1 MNLMEL
7 VEELK
12 KTKKKEYKLLARRI
26 EANMKN
32 PDPTEAKEIKRECMV
47 TLVDELDKYH
57 NDALINQLLLF
68 VGNVIHDDEKAN
80 RK

>member
-1 MNLMEL
+1 
-7 VEELK
+7 
-12 KTKKKEYKLLARRI
+12 
-26 EANMKN
+26 MKN